1 MEREHLREGL
11 RVWLER
17 KAHQIRARQKDA
29 AGGVGVLVWRFS
41 RKMKLVD
48 TKRGFDHWPEKPKKD
63 KVSGLKRFWESV
75 NGSAAVRV
83 GA

>member
-11 RVWLER
+11 RVWLDR
-17 KAHQIRARQKDA
+17 KAHQIQARQKDA

-41 RKMKLVD
+41 RKVKLGD
-48 TKRGFDHWPEKPKKD
+48 TKRVSEQWPERPKE
-63 KVSGLKRFWESV
+63 KVSGMKRFWENLS
-75 NGSAAVRV
+75 GSASTRL